1 MKKLKQQKGITLVA
15 LVITIIILLILAGIS
30 IASLTQTKLFGKAQQ
45 AKSDTET
52 AQATENET
60 LENYI
65 LQINAATLKTYNI
78 GEQVTIG
85 KEEFYVISDKGTTV
99 ELLAKYVLDGEAKEQ
114 INKDIDCVFS
124 TSNYWKS
131 ETLPT
136 SSPYFNLN
144 TYPAIQNDKGSAV
157 YKANNYAKSIG
168 GISGRLLTYEEA
180 NSLKENYSDII
191 FVTYGDSKY
200 YWLGSARN
208 HMDVYGVYG
217 RDNSFNVIRQFDK
230 AGTYGV
236 RPVIEISK
244 SVIQ

>member
-1 MKKLKQQKGITLVA
+1 M
-15 LVITIIILLILAGIS
+15 ITIIILLILAGIS

-65 LQINAATLKTYNI
+65 LQINAATPKTYNI

-99 ELLAKYVLDGEAKEQ
+99 ELLAKYVLNGEAKEQ
-114 INKDIDCVFS
+114 INKDIDCAFS

-144 TYPAIQNDKGSAV
+144 TYPATQNDKGSAV
-157 YKANNYAKSIG
+157 YKANNYA
-168 GISGRLLTYEEA
+168 
-180 NSLKENYSDII
+180 
-191 FVTYGDSKY
+191 
-200 YWLGSARN
+200 
-208 HMDVYGVYG
+208 
-217 RDNSFNVIRQFDK
+217 
-230 AGTYGV
+230 
-236 RPVIEISK
+236 
-244 SVIQ
+244 